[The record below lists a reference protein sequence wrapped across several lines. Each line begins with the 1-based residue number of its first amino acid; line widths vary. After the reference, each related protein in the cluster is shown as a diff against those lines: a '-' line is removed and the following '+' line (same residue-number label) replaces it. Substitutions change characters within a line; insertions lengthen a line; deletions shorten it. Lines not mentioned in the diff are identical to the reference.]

1 MFEHAGA
8 SSRSCEDLKAA
19 RPYDRD
25 ASELTDYFR
34 FFAGNRLMDSENANQ
49 ANELGDSASERETVR
64 PNRLWRFA
72 VKVLRIV
79 GLAYAAVLVTLVVM
93 ETRLVYPG
101 AFMQTGRVQPNS
113 NIQTVRYES
122 EDGVQLEGRLLHR
135 DSKKPI
141 VLYFHG
147 NGEKAVWLDQ
157 WLERLA
163 VHFDANVM
171 AAEFRG
177 YGDDQPN
184 PDEQGVLAD
193 CFAARQYL
201 MDAYNVGSVEI
212 ILYGRS
218 LGGGCAVALAA
229 SGGAKALVLERT
241 FDRLV
246 DVAAGQYPVIP
257 VRWLMRNRY
266 DSITRLSQYDGPLI
280 QLHGISDQLI
290 PIAHAKRLFDSG
302 RSATKHWIAA
312 PGLGH
317 NDHLST
323 NLLSELARKVNG
335 SILATAE

>member
-1 MFEHAGA
+1 
-8 SSRSCEDLKAA
+8 
-19 RPYDRD
+19 
-25 ASELTDYFR
+25 
-34 FFAGNRLMDSENANQ
+34 MDSENADQ
-49 ANELGDSASERETVR
+49 ANESGDSDSEGVTTR
-64 PNRLWRFA
+64 PSRLRRFV

-79 GLAYAAVLVTLVVM
+79 ALAYVTVLVTLVVM

-101 AFMQTGRVQPNS
+101 AFMQTGFVQPS
-113 NIQTVRYES
+113 AKIQTVRYES

-135 DSKKPI
+135 DSQKPI

-147 NGEKAVWLDQ
+147 NGEKAVWLDP

-163 VHFDANVM
+163 TQFDANVM

-177 YGDDQPN
+177 YGKDQPN
-184 PDEQGVLAD
+184 PDEQGVLKD
-193 CFAARQYL
+193 CIAARQFL
-201 MDAYNVGSVEI
+201 MDAYNVGTDEI

-229 SGGAKALVLERT
+229 DGGARALVLERT

-266 DSITRLSQYDGPLI
+266 DSIARLAQYDGPLI

-290 PIAHAKRLFDSG
+290 PIEHAKRLFDSG

-323 NLLSELARKVNG
+323 NLLAELARRVNG